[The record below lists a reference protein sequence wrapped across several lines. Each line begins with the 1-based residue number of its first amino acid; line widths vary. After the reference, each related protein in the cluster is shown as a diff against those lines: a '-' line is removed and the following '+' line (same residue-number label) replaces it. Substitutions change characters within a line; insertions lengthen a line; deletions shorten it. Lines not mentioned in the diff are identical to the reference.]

1 MKITKRYKIR
11 SYILAA
17 TLFVCPCFIPHAAAQ
32 ERSYL
37 IDLNTRI
44 ATDLG
49 GLGGSQ
55 TIARALNDAGQVAGL
70 AAISGGASRA
80 FLTGPDGR
88 GIFNLGLMHAFDI
101 NDSGQVVGYKTT
113 NGFDQAFITGPNGTD
128 HRLLDP
134 HGSFSN
140 NAAFGINTAG
150 QVVGYF
156 DLPGY
161 AFITGPDGTGMR
173 DLGLGRDSSAND
185 INDAGQV
192 VGSITTP
199 EYAPHAFITGPN
211 GAGMRDLGTLGGL
224 DSYASAIN
232 DAGQVVGSSR
242 FTGEEFQGSY
252 HAFITGPDGAGMRDL
267 GTLGGEYSYASDIND
282 AGQVVGNSDT
292 PGDGALHAF
301 ITGPNGEGM
310 SDLNSLVDL
319 PSGIILTNAVGI
331 NNVGQV
337 VAVGVIP
344 EPETYAMFLAGLG
357 LIGFMLRPKPLLV

>member
-1 MKITKRYKIR
+1 MKITTRYKIR

-17 TLFVCPCFIPHAAAQ
+17 TLFIGPGFIPHAAAQ

-37 IDLNTRI
+37 IDLNMRT

-55 TIARALNDAGQVAGL
+55 TIARALNDAGQVVGL
-70 AAISGGASRA
+70 SAISGSASRA
-80 FLTGPDGR
+80 FITGPDGR
-88 GIFNLGLMHAFDI
+88 EMFNLGLMHAYDL

-113 NGFDQAFITGPNGTD
+113 NGLDQAFITGPNGTD
-128 HRLLDP
+128 HRLLNP

-140 NAAFGINTAG
+140 NAAFGINSAG

-185 INDAGQV
+185 INDVGRV
-192 VGSITTP
+192 VGSFTTP
-199 EYAPHAFITGPN
+199 EHAPHAFITGPD

-232 DAGQVVGSSR
+232 DAGQVVGYSR
-242 FTGEEFQGSY
+242 FTGEEFQGPY

-267 GTLGGEYSYASDIND
+267 GILGGEYSYASDIND
-282 AGQVVGNSDT
+282 AGQVVGYSSVSTGPNR
-292 PGDGALHAF
+292 AF
-301 ITGPNGEGM
+301 ITGPDGYGM
-310 SDLNSLVDL
+310 TDLNSLIDL
-319 PSGIILTNAVGI
+319 PGGIILTDAVGI

-337 VAVGVIP
+337 IAVGVIP
-344 EPETYAMFLAGLG
+344 EPGTYAMFLTGLC
-357 LIGFMLRPKPLLV
+357 LLGFMALRKRSG